1 MFARPVRVIAGG
13 RTAALGRKVGEHK
26 KKRGG
31 KYKPWREIGERR
43 ADWKR
48 SGDANPK
55 RVLFAVGNARG
66 VGCGV

>member
-1 MFARPVRVIAGG
+1 VS
-13 RTAALGRKVGEHK
+13 TK